1 MNANDVIESYV
12 RDVARCLPRSK
23 RNDVAFEL
31 RALLAE
37 ELAAKAQAA
46 GRAPD
51 KPMAMELIKGFGRPA
66 EVAGRYHQ
74 RPAVIDPSDTHHF
87 LIWSLAGAV
96 SIGVLAAMNPAK
108 EHGGDDLLLKWLG
121 ALVIVFAL
129 IGWWRRRD
137 PQTMRWKP
145 KHGHDW
151 MPRGLSVL
159 AFVSTILFQVFPYA
173 APQTFVRV
181 MFFGRIPSHG
191 VELSDSFAQGPHR
204 VATLTTFIL
213 LGVLYAVTTVH
224 GGWRPWTNKASI
236 VLYAALGLLL
246 GAHGGL
252 ARQGLVFA
260 STKANEVAAPIFG
273 VVGAVALLSAFYG
286 IYKEWVRITPAP
298 AMERRLS

>member
-12 RDVARCLPRSK
+12 RDVVRCLPRQK

-46 GRAPD
+46 SRSPD
-51 KPMAMELIKGFGRPA
+51 KSLAMELLKGFGRPA

-74 RPAVIDPSDTHHF
+74 RPAVIDPADTHHF
-87 LIWSLAGAV
+87 LIWSLAGAL
-96 SIGVLAAMNPAK
+96 SIAVLAAMSRDS
-108 EHGGDDLLLKWLG
+108 GWDSGDLLLRWLG

-145 KHGHDW
+145 KHGQDW
-151 MPRGLSVL
+151 MPRGLSAL
-159 AFVSTILFQVFPYA
+159 AFVSTLVFQVFLYA

-181 MFFGRIPSHG
+181 MFLGAIPADG
-191 VELSDSFAQGPHR
+191 VELADTFAQGPHR
-204 VATLTTFIL
+204 AATMLVFIL

-252 ARQGLVFA
+252 ARQGMVFA
-260 STKANEVAAPIFG
+260 SSKANEVAAPIFG

-298 AMERRLS
+298 ATERRLI